1 LHIAHTLVRQ
11 LRGRIRIR
19 SREPGPGTVF
29 EVELPA
35 GSGPAGGQE
44 TSACT

>member
-1 LHIAHTLVRQ
+1 

-19 SREPGPGTVF
+19 SRDPQPGTVF

-35 GSGPAGGQE
+35 GNGPVAEGAAA
-44 TSACT
+44 TDSRI